1 MQLTYINNVTW
12 NLWLAYH
19 TKKSHLYFFI
29 IIAEG
34 TKALKTPTE
43 DPEVESFI
51 KVQIYKHRSRYIYQ
65 QTIMFESNKKTLGIV
80 KINFVI

>member
-1 MQLTYINNVTW
+1 MPFLQVNYKKVHKKDRFPLIHTVINIPLMQLTYINDVTW

-51 KVQIYKHRSRYIYQ
+51 KVQ
-65 QTIMFESNKKTLGIV
+65 
-80 KINFVI
+80 

>member
-1 MQLTYINNVTW
+1 MTW

-51 KVQIYKHRSRYIYQ
+51 KVQYKHRSRYIYQ
-65 QTIMFESNKKTLGIV
+65 QIIVWVQTLGIV
-80 KINFVI
+80 KINFVRYV

>member
-1 MQLTYINNVTW
+1 MPLTYINNVTW

-19 TKKSHLYFFI
+19 TKKLHLYFFI

-51 KVQIYKHRSRYIYQ
+51 KVQYKPRSRYIYQ
-65 QTIMFESNKKTLGIV
+65 QIIV
-80 KINFVI
+80 WVQ